1 MSFSLTRLP
10 TGVSGASLPLS
21 FGAMIDANL
30 GTAPGVW
37 EVTAA
42 GLRVLAP
49 ARTHDVVV
57 QRRRVTI
64 THTQHLRRTLG
75 TSLEPL
81 EDPAERS
88 FAGAKKNVMISDDQL
103 VQLGGLEPPTS

>member
-21 FGAMIDANL
+21 FGAMIDAYL
-30 GTAPGVW
+30 GAAPGVW

-49 ARTHDVVV
+49 AR
-57 QRRRVTI
+57 I
-64 THTQHLRRTLG
+64 
-75 TSLEPL
+75 P
-81 EDPAERS
+81 
-88 FAGAKKNVMISDDQL
+88 
-103 VQLGGLEPPTS
+103 